1 MAYKIYTERNLADTC
16 RDSDNI
22 VTEELCYKH
31 SEDDAKSF
39 ARDYIRNNFFH
50 KDTHLRERT
59 GGGFTATDFSSYGAT
74 IIIEPI
80 VIS

>member
-1 MAYKIYTERNLADTC
+1 MQSNIEIRSNWLL
-16 RDSDNI
+16 DNSVNI
-22 VTEELCYKH
+22 NKFIIDE
-31 SEDDAKSF
+31 
-39 ARDYIRNNFFH
+39 RDYIRNNFFH

-74 IIIEPI
+74 IIVEPI

>member
-1 MAYKIYTERNLADTC
+1 M
-16 RDSDNI
+16 
-22 VTEELCYKH
+22 H

-74 IIIEPI
+74 IIVEPI